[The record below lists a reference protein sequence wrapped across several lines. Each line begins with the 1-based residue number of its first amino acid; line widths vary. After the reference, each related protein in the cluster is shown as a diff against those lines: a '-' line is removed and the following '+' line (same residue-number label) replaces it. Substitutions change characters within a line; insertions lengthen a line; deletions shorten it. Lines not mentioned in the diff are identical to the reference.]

1 MDIYLPPSPH
11 RSHACP
17 HPLTCCRYLG
27 LDAGGGKVDVT
38 IAVPY
43 AIALTVPAGEDSL
56 RLMRLNH
63 NTSSLEVACASNVYV
78 PQTFVTVGLLLAPYS
93 FIRGCVVKS
102 LHKNP
107 NNKSTPCRTAS
118 VMQSVLEAMVC

>member
-1 MDIYLPPSPH
+1 M
-11 RSHACP
+11 
-17 HPLTCCRYLG
+17 
-27 LDAGGGKVDVT
+27 DVT

-78 PQTFVTVGLLLAPYS
+78 PHPFVTVGLLLAQYY
-93 FIRGCVVKS
+93 FIRGCGVKS